1 MPVLINSRILC
12 DFDHCKQSISFLR
25 TRDGDRPTD
34 SLTMTTS
41 SDSNLPAFKPIRL
54 QRFLAQCGLGSRRDC
69 EELIV
74 SGRVE
79 VDGKVASELGTT
91 VDPSRQVVT
100 LDGERLKLERKKY
113 FMLNKP
119 SGFLCTASDPEGRP
133 LVLDLFPQEGPRLFT
148 VGRLDENTTGLLLV
162 TNDGDLAQKLAH
174 PKFRIFRLYRAQIAG
189 TPKLEVYEQLKQGL
203 FFTEGKFRVHAVKP
217 IKKQNNSTWVEVTMT
232 EGHNREVRRLFARV
246 GHKVMKLERIG
257 YGPLRL
263 GRLKLGEFREL
274 TRDELASLHSVL
286 ERNQRIDP
294 EVAEKGALRKGKKK
308 AIREPKPE
316 LKSPGPSKK
325 KLASRSRLSSE
336 QGAKSSPRQSGNR
349 TQPTSPRTPAKRK
362 PKRR

>member
-1 MPVLINSRILC
+1 
-12 DFDHCKQSISFLR
+12 
-25 TRDGDRPTD
+25 
-34 SLTMTTS
+34 MTTS
-41 SDSNLPAFKPIRL
+41 PESTPPAFKPMRL

-74 SGRVE
+74 GGRVE
-79 VDGKVASELGTT
+79 IDGKVANELGVT
-91 VDPSRQVVT
+91 VDPSRQEVT

-133 LVLDLFPQEGPRLFT
+133 LVLDLFPKEGPRLFT

-189 TPKLEVYEQLKQGL
+189 TPKVEVYEQLKQGL

-217 IKKQNNSTWVEVTMT
+217 VKKQNNSTWVEVTMT

-263 GRLKLGEFREL
+263 GRLKLGDYREL
-274 TRDELASLHSVL
+274 DRDELAHLHSVL
-286 ERNQRIDP
+286 DRNQRVDP
-294 EVAEKGALRKGKKK
+294 EIAEKGDLNRENKLRERK
-308 AIREPKPE
+308 APIRDPKAE
-316 LKSPGPSKK
+316 LPTRTPAKR
-325 KLASRSRLSSE
+325 KLATRNQLSAEEGSRAQAKRPGKPSGKPAGKAFGTQAKKPGSRRPA
-336 QGAKSSPRQSGNR
+336 QGGPG
-349 TQPTSPRTPAKRK
+349 RTPAKRK
-362 PKRR
+362 PKPR